1 MKSRVQAGFTLVELI
16 VVIVI
21 LGILAAVAVPRFMG
35 LETEARVAAVKN
47 LGGTLKSA
55 ALMAH
60 SACMAQNCTDGST
73 LTIEGQPVKF
83 TQGYP
88 DRTSIALLLQSY
100 EGFTMAASRFT
111 KTGSN
116 TANCWVQYNNAVL
129 SPATGVIAPPTIQY
143 QGGIIVDKNSED
155 TVNTSLRKQC

>member
-1 MKSRVQAGFTLVELI
+1 MKSRAQAGFTLVELI

-60 SACMAQNCTDGST
+60 SVCMAQNCTNGSI
-73 LTIEGQPVKF
+73 LTIEGQAVKF
-83 TQGYP
+83 TRGYP
-88 DRTSIALLLQSY
+88 DTSNISLLLQSY
-100 EGFTMAASRFT
+100 EGFTAATNRFT
-111 KTGSN
+111 KTGAN
-116 TANCWVQYNNAVL
+116 TTSCWVQYNNAAL
-129 SPATGVIAPPTIQY
+129 NATTGVITPPTIQY
-143 QGGIIVDKNSED
+143 QGGIIVDTTTENA
-155 TVNTSLRKQC
+155 VNAALRKQC

>member
-1 MKSRVQAGFTLVELI
+1 MILTRAAPPRRMNVMKSRVQAGFTLVELI

-60 SACMAQNCTDGST
+60 SVCMAQNCTTGST
-73 LTIEGQPVKF
+73 LTIEGQPILF
-83 TQGYP
+83 TRGYP
-88 DRTSIALLLQSY
+88 DRTS
-100 EGFTMAASRFT
+100 
-111 KTGSN
+111 
-116 TANCWVQYNNAVL
+116 V
-129 SPATGVIAPPTIQY
+129 
-143 QGGIIVDKNSED
+143 
-155 TVNTSLRKQC
+155 